1 MFDVDE
7 LIRMKDFI
15 STQDW
20 EKSELDE
27 LLELAEDMKNHRD
40 KYRNTVDGKSLLMLF
55 YNPSTRTRN
64 STQVAAYQLGI
75 NPTFNSINNSWIGYK
90 SESVKDTSVVLSRY
104 YDAIGIRIFPN
115 AVNWEY
121 KRAHQ
126 ILKEFAMWSD
136 VPIIN
141 FEDDQYHPLQALTD
155 IFTIREKKQKT
166 ERKKIV
172 ISWAY
177 HPKPLPFS
185 VPNSILLMTT
195 RYGMDVTLAHPKDY
209 ELDDEILNIA
219 KENVKHSGGAFRIS
233 NDIEDAY
240 SDTDVVYIK
249 SWGAKKFYG
258 DARREKKLRLPYR
271 DSWRI
276 KSEYL
281 SYTKS
286 DSIFM
291 HCLPIRRNVVA
302 DDDAVDGPHSVVYD
316 QAENRLY
323 TVKALLYALLR
334 REYT

>member
-1 MFDVDE
+1 
-7 LIRMKDFI
+7 MKDFI

-20 EKSELDE
+20 DKQDLDS
-27 LLELAEDMKNHRD
+27 LLDLAEDMKKNPN
-40 KYRNTVDGKSLLMLF
+40 KFTNTLNGKTLLMLF

-64 STQVAAYQLGI
+64 STQVASYQLGVH
-75 NPTFNSINNSWIGYK
+75 PTYNSIKDAWIGYK

-126 ILKEFAMWSD
+126 ILREFAKWAEA
-136 VPIIN
+136 PIIN

-155 IFTIREKKQKT
+155 IFTIREKKQTT
-166 ERKKIV
+166 EHKKMV

-185 VPNSILLMTT
+185 VPNSALLMST
-195 RYGMDVTLAHPKDY
+195 RYGMDVTLTHPKEY
-209 ELDDEILNIA
+209 ALDEEIIETAKNNA
-219 KENVKHSGGAFRIS
+219 KES
-233 NDIEDAY
+233 NGSFTTSDNIQDAY
-240 SDTDVVYIK
+240 SDADVVYVK
-249 SWGAKKFYG
+249 SWGARKYYG
-258 DARREKKLRLPYR
+258 DAKKEKELRMPYR

-281 SYTKS
+281 DYARS

-302 DDDAVDGPHSVVYD
+302 DDDAVDGSHSVVYD

-323 TVKALLYALLR
+323 TVKALLYRLLK
-334 REYT
+334 EGNH

>member
-1 MFDVDE
+1 M
-7 LIRMKDFI
+7 RDFI

-20 EKSELDE
+20 DKEDLDS
-27 LLELAEDMKNHRD
+27 LLDLAEDMKKNPS
-40 KYRNTVDGKSLLMLF
+40 KYKNTLDGKTLLMLF

-64 STQVAAYQLGI
+64 STQVASYQLGI
-75 NPTFNSINNSWIGYK
+75 HPTFNSIKDAWIGYK

-126 ILKEFAMWSD
+126 IMREFAKWAEA
-136 VPIIN
+136 PIIN

-155 IFTIREKKQKT
+155 IFTIREKKQTT
-166 ERKKIV
+166 EHKKMV

-185 VPNSILLMTT
+185 VPNSALLMST
-195 RYGMDVTLAHPKDY
+195 RYGMDVTLTHPKEY
-209 ELDDEILNIA
+209 ALDEEIIETA
-219 KENVKHSGGAFRIS
+219 KQNAKDSHGSFTIS
-233 NDIEDAY
+233 NNIEDAY
-240 SDTDVVYIK
+240 SDADVVYVK
-249 SWGAKKFYG
+249 SWGARKYYG
-258 DARREKKLRLPYR
+258 DAKKEKKLRLPYR

-281 SYTKS
+281 DYSKS

-291 HCLPIRRNVVA
+291 HCLPIRRGVVA
-302 DDDAVDGPHSVVYD
+302 DDDAVDGSHSIVYD

-323 TVKALLYALLR
+323 TVKALLYKLLKAQN
-334 REYT
+334 TL